1 MSTRRIVAEW
11 LRDSAIGFLLLV
23 GGIAIV
29 DVLRLSFGWKSRLLY
44 SPCMCIGLLP
54 FLWFAKRKGAIASG
68 FPDLFAFMILGVLSA
83 SVLSYPSAA
92 AWLHEHT
99 YYCTLV
105 FAISVLG
112 PIWLY
117 RGIREFCTSKFSR
130 KGPDG

>member
-23 GGIAIV
+23 GGMAIV

-54 FLWFAKRKGAIASG
+54 FLWFAKRKGAIA
-68 FPDLFAFMILGVLSA
+68 FDLVDVFAWLVLCILSARVLSCS
-83 SVLSYPSAA
+83 SVT
-92 AWLHEHT
+92 AWLDEHT
-99 YYCTLV
+99 YYGTLA

-130 KGPDG
+130 KGPDS